1 MAVGLSA
8 ASITKSEKQISM
20 VKAEG
25 RGADGI
31 LYTLLY
37 ETRQKKTTAYVPIF
51 YLIFGVSPFF
61 ILR

>member
-1 MAVGLSA
+1 
-8 ASITKSEKQISM
+8 M

-25 RGADGI
+25 RGAEGI